1 MCRLSPSGG
10 QSRQRSQASCMSE
23 LRKREIATQQATRLR
38 QIAQLELAA
47 AKAEAA
53 EFEAQAAEEIA
64 RAASSQAPSSKFHA
78 GNEDTEEADKQLLP
92 LQYNRD
98 WDGRS
103 PSSSH
108 DRPGIAPHS
117 QQMQTTASMNEP
129 PAAIHSSKGNGRPGT
144 RSLPLPLPG
153 LALSSHVPDS

>member
-1 MCRLSPSGG
+1 
-10 QSRQRSQASCMSE
+10 MSE
-23 LRKREIATQQATRLR
+23 LRKREIATLQATKLK

-47 AKAEAA
+47 ARAEAA
-53 EFEAQAAEEIA
+53 ELEAQIAEEIA

-103 PSSSH
+103 PSSSQ
-108 DRPGIAPHS
+108 DQPGIAPQP
-117 QQMQTTASMNEP
+117 QQMQTTALLAEP
-129 PAAIHSSKGNGRPGT
+129 PGGHT
-144 RSLPLPLPG
+144 
-153 LALSSHVPDS
+153 